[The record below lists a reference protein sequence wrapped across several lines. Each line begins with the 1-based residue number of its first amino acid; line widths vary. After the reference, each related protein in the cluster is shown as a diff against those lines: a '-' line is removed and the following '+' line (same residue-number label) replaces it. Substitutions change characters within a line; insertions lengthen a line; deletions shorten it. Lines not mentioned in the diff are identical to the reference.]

1 MTPPAEASATPLLLF
16 SIIRGAGVLLQWLW
30 TSVAV
35 DLKLLWIL
43 VGWGPEVAV
52 DVKRLWTQL
61 AVDFQCSNVCGPPSN
76 DCGPHVAEELRCS
89 PLPDLCKYNGFGR
102 VHGLRAPLY
111 SGARN

>member
-1 MTPPAEASATPLLLF
+1 MTPPAEASAMLLLFF

-43 VGWGPEVAV
+43 IGCGPEVAV

-61 AVDFQCSNVCGPPSN
+61 AVDLQCSSVCGPPSN
-76 DCGPHVAEELRCS
+76 DCGPHVAEELKCS
-89 PLPDLCKYNGFGR
+89 SLPNLYKYNGLGR
-102 VHGLRAPLY
+102 VRGLRAPLY
-111 SGARN
+111 SGGRN